1 MKYAVALLLSSAA
14 ALRFEENTLIQDN
27 EQVQQAP
34 VAEVSAETAEEPTQE
49 TEVLAQAENQE
60 DGEESEAESDD
71 EADEDDAEDNDEVA
85 EDDEAEDDDE
95 ESEDEA

>member
-60 DGEESEAESDD
+60 DGEESEAES
-71 EADEDDAEDNDEVA
+71 AVAKAEGHS
-85 EDDEAEDDDE
+85 
-95 ESEDEA
+95 ESVIAVVGLPHIARTAA